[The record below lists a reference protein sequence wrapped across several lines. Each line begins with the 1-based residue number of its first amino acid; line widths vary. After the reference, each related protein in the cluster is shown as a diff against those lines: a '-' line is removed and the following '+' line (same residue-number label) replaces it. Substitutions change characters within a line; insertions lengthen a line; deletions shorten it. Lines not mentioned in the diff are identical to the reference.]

1 MGCTFCAWWRRWF
14 PATEAPPHHC
24 FYDEICKEEE

>member
-14 PATEAPPHHC
+14 PLTETPPHHC
-24 FYDEICKEEE
+24 FICKEEE